1 MAIPAV
7 SDKTIYN
14 KTLTCI
20 NDKSD
25 SPPPAATTIWTHCY
39 ATHPLI
45 KLADH

>member
-25 SPPPAATTIWTHCY
+25 STSSGNNY
-39 ATHPLI
+39 L
-45 KLADH
+45 DHWYRTF